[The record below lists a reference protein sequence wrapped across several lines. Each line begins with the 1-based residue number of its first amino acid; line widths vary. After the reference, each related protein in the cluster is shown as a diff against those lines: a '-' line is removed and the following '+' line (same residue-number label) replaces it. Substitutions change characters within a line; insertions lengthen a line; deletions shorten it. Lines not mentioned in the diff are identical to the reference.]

1 MKSPSAGTRGNRN
14 KAVAADHLEGV
25 VMSNAMS
32 TVAEPP
38 VSLPRV
44 SAGLRT
50 ARLVLPA
57 LLLLIVFF
65 LLPVLSL
72 LLRSVLD
79 PAPGVQN
86 YSQLFGSTTY
96 LRVFGNTF
104 FVASVVT
111 AGTLVIRVP
120 TALLLPIAPPP
131 LL

>member
-1 MKSPSAGTRGNRN
+1 
-14 KAVAADHLEGV
+14 
-25 VMSNAMS
+25 MSNAVS
-32 TVAEPP
+32 TVAEPS
-38 VSLPRV
+38 VSMPKV
-44 SAGLRT
+44 SAGFRN

-57 LLLLIVFF
+57 LLLLVVFF

-86 YSQLFGSTTY
+86 YAQLFGSTTY

-111 AGTLVIRVP
+111 AVTLP
-120 TALLLPIAPPP
+120 AT
-131 LL
+131 